1 MIVSIVSLFTQHFRN
16 FLKFR
21 SNQTHP
27 HFHVMEVV
35 QNFRQN
41 EISVNVGDSAGWLH
55 FPLLGALIITVLT
68 DAQHIIWEYNQRL
81 MFK

>member
-1 MIVSIVSLFTQHFRN
+1 
-16 FLKFR
+16 
-21 SNQTHP
+21 
-27 HFHVMEVV
+27 MEVV

-68 DAQHIIWEYNQRL
+68 DAQHIIWEYIQRL
-81 MFK
+81 MFKS